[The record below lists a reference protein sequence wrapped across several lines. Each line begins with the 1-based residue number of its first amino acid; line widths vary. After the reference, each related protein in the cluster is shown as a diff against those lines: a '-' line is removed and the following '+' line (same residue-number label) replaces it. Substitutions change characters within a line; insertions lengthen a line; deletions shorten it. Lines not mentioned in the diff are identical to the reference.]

1 MDMYNSIIV
10 IVMEIFFGGGGGGGK
25 LEVLGGNPTPAQ
37 VKQLEISLYHAF
49 LGVLMDMIRTLLY
62 SPPPPPPQS

>member
-10 IVMEIFFGGGGGGGK
+10 IVMEIFFFFFGGGGGGGGE

-37 VKQLEISLYHAF
+37 VKHLEISLYQAF
-49 LGVLMDMIRTLLY
+49 LGVLILGVSILVN
-62 SPPPPPPQS
+62 SQA